1 MTIKFGTDGW
11 RGVIADDF
19 TFDNVKLCS
28 LGLSSYLK
36 EVGLD
41 KKGLVIGYDTRFLS
55 REFGLAVAEVVSSN
69 GIKVFLCDKPTP
81 TPVVSYSIKSYEA
94 GGAVIIT
101 ASHNPYQWNGFKY
114 KPEYAGSASP
124 EIISSLE
131 QHIKQ
136 SEGYVHKYQ
145 KKTHVV
151 SNTELV
157 QVIDAKRA
165 YIEHVAKLIDVDA
178 IKAAGFK
185 VVADVMYGAG
195 IGYISEIIA
204 GGRTDISEV
213 HDYINPTFP
222 DISQPEPIAHNLG
235 YLSNHIKGNGYDVGL
250 ALDGDADRFGLVDDK
265 GDFITSLQVLALLTW
280 YMLEIKG
287 KTGAIVKSIT
297 STSMI
302 YKIAELYNV
311 PVFETPVGFK
321 YIGPKMMTENALIG
335 GEESGGFGFRGH
347 ITERDGILAALFI
360 LEMMEKTGRKPSEL
374 IKDLE
379 DLIGPHAYNRVDISF
394 SDDYRPVL
402 EKRFLDMNPDTL
414 GSSRISYIDDI
425 DGKRFMLDDGS
436 WLVIRFSGTEP
447 LLRIYSESYSS
458 TRVDSLIADARNI
471 LGV

>member
-1 MTIKFGTDGW
+1 
-11 RGVIADDF
+11 
-19 TFDNVKLCS
+19 
-28 LGLSSYLK
+28 
-36 EVGLD
+36 
-41 KKGLVIGYDTRFLS
+41 
-55 REFGLAVAEVVSSN
+55 
-69 GIKVFLCDKPTP
+69 
-81 TPVVSYSIKSYEA
+81 
-94 GGAVIIT
+94 
-101 ASHNPYQWNGFKY
+101 
-114 KPEYAGSASP
+114 
-124 EIISSLE
+124 
-131 QHIKQ
+131 
-136 SEGYVHKYQ
+136 
-145 KKTHVV
+145 
-151 SNTELV
+151 
-157 QVIDAKRA
+157 
-165 YIEHVAKLIDVDA
+165 
-178 IKAAGFK
+178 
-185 VVADVMYGAG
+185 
-195 IGYISEIIA
+195 
-204 GGRTDISEV
+204 
-213 HDYINPTFP
+213 
-222 DISQPEPIAHNLG
+222 
-235 YLSNHIKGNGYDVGL
+235 
-250 ALDGDADRFGLVDDK
+250 
-265 GDFITSLQVLALLTW
+265 
-280 YMLEIKG
+280 MLEIKG

-347 ITERDGILAALFI
+347 IPERDGILAALFI